1 VVVVEEEE
9 EEEDKDGG
17 GEAKEKAAEVAC
29 SSRRPIRG
37 GGEVRRLIGSTFSTP
52 KVSMGSLFN
61 ECVLVVKV
69 VKREEAAV
77 VEGCAAAVRGAGVE
91 VVDETCCKNA
101 WAAGVEE
108 ILFLD
113 GREEEEAEAVEDLF
127 REDNRSNKGKSSS
140 SSESKWVT
148 LLLLLL
154 LFWGVVFL
162 AKKEVIM
169 VAC

>member
-1 VVVVEEEE
+1 MKGVNVCWILPVVVVGAVVVVV

-69 VKREEAAV
+69 VKREEAESLHLY
-77 VEGCAAAVRGAGVE
+77 EGRALTGGGRSTKGSRHQLPDELRPEGV
-91 VVDETCCKNA
+91 
-101 WAAGVEE
+101 
-108 ILFLD
+108 
-113 GREEEEAEAVEDLF
+113 
-127 REDNRSNKGKSSS
+127 SSRIPS
-140 SSESKWVT
+140 TE
-148 LLLLLL
+148 
-154 LFWGVVFL
+154 
-162 AKKEVIM
+162 
-169 VAC
+169 